1 MPPVRLRQGT
11 LGALAYIQVR
21 GVGSGQFADR
31 LGSPMTWRQNAEYSG
46 LNVLT
51 MGIFYEAL
59 EW

>member
-1 MPPVRLRQGT
+1 VRLRQGT

-59 EW
+59 ER

>member
-59 EW
+59 ER